1 MSLSGKGAIVTGGA
15 SGIGWA
21 AARALADEGMRVVVT
36 DIDADLVAE
45 RAAELGASHLGMA
58 ADVSD
63 EDAVD
68 RMVSD
73 AETAVGPIRAVINC
87 AGMSDSFLPTVEQP
101 VDNWRRLIDVH
112 LTGTYLVSRRAARSM
127 LETGGG
133 AMVNVASI
141 GGSHALVRRNA
152 YTAAKHGIIGLT
164 RNLGCEWAQRGLR
177 VNAVSPG
184 YIMTPM
190 VQALIQRGG
199 LDADRIRRRTPAG
212 EFGTPEEVAD
222 VMVFLCSDKARYV
235 TATVIEV
242 DGGYTAYGSP
252 ADAAEI

>member
-1 MSLSGKGAIVTGGA
+1 MSLSGKERSSPVVPAA
-15 SGIGWA
+15 SAGPPPERWRMRACGWSSPTSMPILWRN
-21 AARALADEGMRVVVT
+21 ARRS
-36 DIDADLVAE
+36 
-45 RAAELGASHLGMA
+45 LGRPIWCG

-112 LTGTYLVSRRAARSM
+112 LTGTYPVSRRAARSM

-222 VMVFLCSDKARYV
+222 VMVFLWPTRP
-235 TATVIEV
+235 AT
-242 DGGYTAYGSP
+242 
-252 ADAAEI
+252 